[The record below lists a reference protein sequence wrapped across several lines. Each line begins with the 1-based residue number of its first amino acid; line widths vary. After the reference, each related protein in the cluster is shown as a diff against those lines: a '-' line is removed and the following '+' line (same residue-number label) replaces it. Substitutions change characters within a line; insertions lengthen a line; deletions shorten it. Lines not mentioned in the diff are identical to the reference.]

1 MAACLLR
8 IDTVKRKRTFSVGAV
23 GPGPAKPITNG
34 LQQQQQ
40 HQQQRKQ
47 PIPAPAPK
55 IFSEVLFPYADEQTT
70 VQLKRGDKVEVVQA
84 ADALGNAEWSVV
96 RAGNGDEFFY
106 PSNYL
111 QRIC

>member
-40 HQQQRKQ
+40 QQQRKQ

-55 IFSEVLFPYADEQTT
+55 IVSEVLFPYVDDQTT
-70 VQLKRGDKVEVVQA
+70 VQLQRGDKVEVVQA